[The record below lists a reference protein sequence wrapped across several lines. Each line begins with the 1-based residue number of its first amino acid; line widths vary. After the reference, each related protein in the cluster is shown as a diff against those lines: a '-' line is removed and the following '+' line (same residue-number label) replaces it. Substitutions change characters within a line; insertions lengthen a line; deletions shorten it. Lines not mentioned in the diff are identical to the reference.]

1 MGDAGMGLNGRMN
14 QFLFSNSIPGLA
26 QQDYNA
32 HVYVYEEWA
41 LYRIRVMHASKLPSV
56 GPHGYTCV

>member
-41 LYRIRVMHASKLPSV
+41 LYRIRVMHASKLP
-56 GPHGYTCV
+56 